1 MSSRKISRK
10 RVTGSVNFLFAAI
23 RNARN
28 NQRREP
34 EYEAAISVA
43 YVCLIAGFITH
54 STYERISD
62 LLIYYR
68 RPSVNHARDPK
79 EGNRE

>member
-1 MSSRKISRK
+1 MSSRRISKK
-10 RVTGSVNFLFAAI
+10 RWARSVEFLFSAI

-28 NQRREP
+28 HQRGEP

-43 YVCLIAGFITH
+43 YVCLIAGFITG
-54 STYERISD
+54 STYNRIAD